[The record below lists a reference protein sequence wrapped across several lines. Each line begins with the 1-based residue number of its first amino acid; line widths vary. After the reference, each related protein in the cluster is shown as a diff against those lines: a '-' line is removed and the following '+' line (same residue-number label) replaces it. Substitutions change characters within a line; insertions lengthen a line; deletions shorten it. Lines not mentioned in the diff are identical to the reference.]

1 MAEPFGV
8 EDRLAGVELFSEL
21 TPDERIALA
30 RQCNFQQFSSGQTI
44 VDKDDTERDVLLIV
58 KGKVDVTRFSI
69 SGKEI
74 AFDEIPQGKYFGEF
88 SAIDGEPRSAS
99 VIATAD
105 CTLAHVSPAR
115 FRRIMEEH
123 PGIAWKVLVQLTHVI
138 RVSNER
144 IMDLAILTSY
154 QLVCSEILRLAE
166 PDAATEGA
174 WSIYPLP
181 RQGDIAKR
189 IGTSRET
196 VGRVLRDLIDGGV
209 ISKKG
214 RSVFIPDREKLEL
227 MVQRLGPSA

>member
-1 MAEPFGV
+1 MAEPFGA
-8 EDRLAGVELFSEL
+8 EDRLAGVELFTEL
-21 TPDERIALA
+21 TPEERIALA
-30 RQCNFQQFSSGQTI
+30 RECNFQKFSTGQTI
-44 VDKDDTERDVLLIV
+44 VDKDDIKRDVLLII
-58 KGKVDVTRFSI
+58 KGKVEVTRFSI

-74 AFDEIPQGKYFGEF
+74 ALDEIPQGKYFGEF

-105 CTLAHVSPAR
+105 CTLAHVSPTL
-115 FRRIMEEH
+115 FRRIMDEH
-123 PGIAWKVLVQLTHVI
+123 PGIAWKVLIQLTHVI

-144 IMDLAILTSY
+144 IMDLATLTSY

-166 PDAATEGA
+166 PDAATAGA

-181 RQGDIAKR
+181 KQSDIARR

-214 RSVFIPDREKLEL
+214 RSVFIPDRGKLEL
-227 MVQRLGPSA
+227 MVQRLGTSA